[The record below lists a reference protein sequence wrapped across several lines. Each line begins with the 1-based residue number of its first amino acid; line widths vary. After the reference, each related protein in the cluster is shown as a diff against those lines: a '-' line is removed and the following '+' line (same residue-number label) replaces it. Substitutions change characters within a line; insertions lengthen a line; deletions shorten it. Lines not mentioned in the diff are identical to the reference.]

1 MKKIFIL
8 CLIVLMVFST
18 GCTSYFSNFTVPKHH
33 LQLDE
38 YAIFEKEGNRFTT
51 QIKQIEGK
59 SSSSRISEILVTI
72 QVKNTGDKPVSLM
85 VYPRLEDAEGNQYP
99 GNSIFLG
106 MLNSGGSVTGKS
118 SIPIPTDESY
128 DSLKKS
134 ATLNLRFQDMKPIPY
149 EATWD
154 IDISSL

>member
-1 MKKIFIL
+1 
-8 CLIVLMVFST
+8 
-18 GCTSYFSNFTVPKHH
+18 
-33 LQLDE
+33 
-38 YAIFEKEGNRFTT
+38 
-51 QIKQIEGK
+51 
-59 SSSSRISEILVTI
+59 
-72 QVKNTGDKPVSLM
+72 M